1 MTENLRESI
10 SALMDN
16 EASEIEMH
24 RVLKSIESDD
34 EVRSTWRRYQLASFT
49 LKRQLNNSSLI
60 DISVDISA
68 QIAEAIALE
77 AVPGD
82 VPAAIPASGA
92 QTFWGKVAKPM
103 TSLAVAASVAFMVIF
118 GALQIEHN
126 SVIDPQAG
134 FAENTNVPQINTTG
148 LPLNGVQT
156 VAAGSSSSETL
167 TPSQRRLRELMS
179 KHAQQAD
186 LLRGRGVMPYVQMV
200 DMQETRD

>member
-49 LKRQLNNSSLI
+49 LKRQLNDSSR
-60 DISVDISA
+60 VDISA

-103 TSLAVAASVAFMVIF
+103 TSLAVAASVAFMVVF
-118 GALQIEHN
+118 GALQVEQN
-126 SVIDPQAG
+126 GVIDPQGG
-134 FAENTNVPQINTTG
+134 FAEATNVPQINTTG

-156 VAAGSSSSETL
+156 VAADSSSPEPL

>member
-49 LKRQLNNSSLI
+49 LKRQLNDSSR
-60 DISVDISA
+60 VDISA

-82 VPAAIPASGA
+82 VPAAIPVSGA
-92 QTFWGKVAKPM
+92 QAFWGKVAKPL
-103 TSLAVAASVAFMVIF
+103 TSLAVAASVAFMVVF
-118 GALQIEHN
+118 GALQIEQN
-126 SVIDPQAG
+126 GVIDPQAG
-134 FAENTNVPQINTTG
+134 FADSTNVPQINTAG
-148 LPLNGVQT
+148 LPLNGLQT
-156 VAAGSSSSETL
+156 VAAGSSSPETL

-200 DMQETRD
+200 DMQETRK

>member
-49 LKRQLNNSSLI
+49 LKRQLNDSSR
-60 DISVDISA
+60 VDISA

-103 TSLAVAASVAFMVIF
+103 TSLAVAASVAFMVVF
-118 GALQIEHN
+118 GALQVEQN
-126 SVIDPQAG
+126 GVIDPQAG
-134 FAENTNVPQINTTG
+134 FAETTNVPQINTTG

-156 VAAGSSSSETL
+156 VAAGSSSPETL

>member
-49 LKRQLNNSSLI
+49 LKRQLNDSSR
-60 DISVDISA
+60 VDISA

-82 VPAAIPASGA
+82 VPAAIPASGV

-103 TSLAVAASVAFMVIF
+103 TSLAVAASVAFMVVF
-118 GALQIEHN
+118 GALQVEQN
-126 SVIDPQAG
+126 GVIDPQAG
-134 FAENTNVPQINTTG
+134 FAETTNVPQINTTG

-156 VAAGSSSSETL
+156 VAAGSSSPETL

-200 DMQETRD
+200 DMQETRN